1 MIPDGPPESTASA
14 WDLPPTWTALDA
26 VFPAGGKKS
35 GFAYCFRADE
45 YCRFDWTANKRS
57 PGYPK
62 KSLPEWKTSPP
73 FNVNFDGAI
82 ISQPPN
88 FGTKAYLF
96 KTLSPTVD
104 NDTGNPVTVG
114 ALKGHPVVAPAYARY
129 TTSQALADPSSYA
142 AFAQEITLHADTRFG
157 DARRHE

>member
-1 MIPDGPPESTASA
+1 MIPDGPPESTAYA

-26 VFPAGGKKS
+26 VFSGGGKKS
-35 GFAYCFRADE
+35 GCAYFFRADE

-62 KSLPEWKTSPP
+62 KIATEWKTSPP

-82 ISQPPN
+82 IGQPPN

-96 KTLSPTVD
+96 KTLSATINRLDSHITPT
-104 NDTGNPVTVG
+104 
-114 ALKGHPVVAPAYARY
+114 AHK
-129 TTSQALADPSSYA
+129 
-142 AFAQEITLHADTRFG
+142 
-157 DARRHE
+157 